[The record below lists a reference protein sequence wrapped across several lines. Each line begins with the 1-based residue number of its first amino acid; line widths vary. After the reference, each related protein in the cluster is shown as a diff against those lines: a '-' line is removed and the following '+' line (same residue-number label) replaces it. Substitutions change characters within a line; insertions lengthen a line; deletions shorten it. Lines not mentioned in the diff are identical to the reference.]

1 MNTPSD
7 SLLMA
12 TTANLMV
19 LSRAYRGAADKALA
33 DYGLSQAT
41 AWPVILAGRL
51 GDGVRQGA
59 LAEAL
64 GVEGP
69 SLVRVLDQL
78 VAAGLM
84 ERREDPH
91 DRRAKTLHL
100 TEAGWRCAPRSRTC
114 WSRCAGACST
124 ASAKTICKPACAC
137 PRRSRPRWAAAPPA
151 RRRTIGHEAAGAAQC
166 PRSRVLAQ
174 SYAGAMLALYLSYSM
189 GLPRPFW
196 AMTTAY
202 IVSQPWSGAVRSKAL
217 YRLVGTFVGSAMTV
231 YMVPRLSNS
240 PVVMTAAMALWV
252 GACLYMS
259 VLDRTPRSYLF
270 MLAGYTAAMIG
281 FPSVSEPTLVFDTAL
296 ARVEEIALG
305 IVCATLVHSVV
316 LPRGLAPA
324 LTLLLDKAV
333 RDARLWMQDILAGGD
348 AGKSDKDRRT
358 LANDI
363 TQLRL
368 LSTHVPFDTSNLRW
382 TAGAVRAMQDR
393 VAALTPI
400 VSAVEDRMRALQA
413 DGQPLPENVTRL
425 LASISKWIDA
435 GPRATHATAL
445 RLRAA
450 AVRLTPAID
459 SRSSWRDAL
468 LASLMT
474 RLRELIDGYDE
485 CLTLRREIRA
495 GLNGA
500 ARRAPRHLDAQRRPL
515 HRDHGMALLSAA
527 AAGLAIAACCAF
539 WIGTAWS
546 NGATAALMAAIFS
559 CFFASQ
565 DNPVPGIM
573 QFLTYTVYSIPL
585 SALYLLGIMPAIHS
599 FEMLAL
605 SMLPTAFVIGVFIA
619 RPASAGKAMAVLFGF
634 VGTMALHDT
643 NTADLVS
650 FIDTQVAQIMGVGLA
665 AVIAAIFRTVSAD

>member
-1 MNTPSD
+1 
-7 SLLMA
+7 
-12 TTANLMV
+12 
-19 LSRAYRGAADKALA
+19 
-33 DYGLSQAT
+33 
-41 AWPVILAGRL
+41 
-51 GDGVRQGA
+51 
-59 LAEAL
+59 
-64 GVEGP
+64 
-69 SLVRVLDQL
+69 
-78 VAAGLM
+78 
-84 ERREDPH
+84 
-91 DRRAKTLHL
+91 
-100 TEAGWRCAPRSRTC
+100 
-114 WSRCAGACST
+114 
-124 ASAKTICKPACAC
+124 
-137 PRRSRPRWAAAPPA
+137 
-151 RRRTIGHEAAGAAQC
+151 
-166 PRSRVLAQ
+166 
-174 SYAGAMLALYLSYSM
+174 
-189 GLPRPFW
+189 
-196 AMTTAY
+196 
-202 IVSQPWSGAVRSKAL
+202 
-217 YRLVGTFVGSAMTV
+217 
-231 YMVPRLSNS
+231 
-240 PVVMTAAMALWV
+240 
-252 GACLYMS
+252 
-259 VLDRTPRSYLF
+259 
-270 MLAGYTAAMIG
+270 
-281 FPSVSEPTLVFDTAL
+281 
-296 ARVEEIALG
+296 
-305 IVCATLVHSVV
+305 
-316 LPRGLAPA
+316 
-324 LTLLLDKAV
+324 
-333 RDARLWMQDILAGGD
+333 
-348 AGKSDKDRRT
+348 
-358 LANDI
+358 
-363 TQLRL
+363 
-368 LSTHVPFDTSNLRW
+368 
-382 TAGAVRAMQDR
+382 
-393 VAALTPI
+393 
-400 VSAVEDRMRALQA
+400 MRALQA

-665 AVIAAIFRTVSAD
+665 AVIAAIFRTVSADWSARRIQAANWRDLAALAASPRTQARHGYAARMLDRIGLLQPRLALAKRPDDVMAADALRTCAWPRHHRTAARAPPAHGRTGAAPRARRTGALLPRSLVLARRPEDAGIPGADRPRAGRRGGRARRPGRARPRGGGAGGHPPRLLPDAPEYQPAHPHLEGHAS